1 MYVEVDDGCP
11 LKIQMP
17 EVESGKE
24 GVNVKPKCRSE
35 VSLLEDFLVA
45 LDVVANGKVG
55 PAIEADTTF
64 RVFAHLCYVLL
75 DVL

>member
-1 MYVEVDDGCP
+1 M
-11 LKIQMP
+11 
-17 EVESGKE
+17 
-24 GVNVKPKCRSE
+24 KPKGGSQ
-35 VSLLEDFLVA
+35 VSLLIYFLVA

-64 RVFAHLCYVLL
+64 RVFAHLRHVLL